1 MRSLILATPA
11 AIGIGLLG
19 MSGAS
24 AAPANGVVID
34 KAAAADQLAPQDVG
48 YRYRRYG
55 YRGYG
60 YRGYGYGY
68 RYQSY
73 TSSKCCRVVCC

>member
-1 MRSLILATPA
+1 MRSLILATAA

-24 AAPANGVVID
+24 ASPANGAAIG
-34 KAAAADQLAPQDVG
+34 KAAADQLMPQEVGYRYGYRYRYGG

-55 YRGYG
+55 Y
-60 YRGYGYGY
+60 
-68 RYQSY
+68 
-73 TSSKCCRVVCC
+73 